1 MKKVFLLVAVI
12 LTGFITVNAQG
23 VNGTRNAI
31 GIRAGWGADISYQRY
46 VSYDNRIEAT
56 LGFNRYGVDVTGIYQ
71 WMFDI
76 NSAEAGQFKWY
87 VGPGLELGG
96 WTSNKYKNG
105 FSMGILGQIGI
116 EYGFAK
122 IPLLLSLDYRPGL
135 YFAPKVNF
143 NWTGFALGVRYC
155 F

>member
-1 MKKVFLLVAVI
+1 MKKVFLLIIVI
-12 LTGFITVNAQG
+12 ITGVMAVNAQG

-31 GIRAGWGADISYQRY
+31 GIRGGWGVDVSYQRY
-46 VSYDNRIEAT
+46 ISSDNRIEAT
-56 LGFNRYGVDVTGIYQ
+56 LGFNRYGFDAAGVYQ

-76 NSAEAGQFKWY
+76 NSAESGQFKWY
-87 VGPGLELGG
+87 VGTGVDFGA
-96 WTSNKYKNG
+96 WSNNKFKSG
-105 FSMGILGQIGI
+105 FSLGWLGQIGI

-122 IPLLLSLDYRPGL
+122 IPLLLSVDYRPGL
-135 YFAPKVNF
+135 YFTPEFDF